1 MKLNKTFSMILL
13 VYCCVLST
21 GCQKTENSQES
32 TTIVTTEYQK
42 TTIREYEENGVKYKE
57 ESGQKQ
63 KIIYPVSSKTF
74 ADKELVG
81 TYSSAGASS
90 IQSVAKTDV
99 SYLITEAFAWPVLY
113 ESDNVKSIEYCTY
126 NARAEFDEKD
136 KKPSTYNKE
145 KTCKAGAVK
154 TDGDKQDKLN
164 MVIHMELSSTD
175 DSWYMYRQSPASE
188 GKVKCDILNS
198 VLIEAKVIYKDG
210 TEETD
215 YYKIETQSA
224 KGDKIDIYRLIE

>member
-1 MKLNKTFSMILL
+1 MTIRKLYLIGMVTCCCIL
-13 VYCCVLST
+13 SA
-21 GCQKTENSQES
+21 GCQRKEES
-32 TTIVTTEYQK
+32 EGDTIIVTSENQVITV
-42 TTIREYEENGVKYKE
+42 REYEENGVKYKE
-57 ESGQKQ
+57 ESRQKQ

-99 SYLITEAFAWPVLY
+99 SYVITEAFDWPVLY
-113 ESDNVKSIEYCTY
+113 DSDNVKSIEYCTY

-136 KKPSTYNKE
+136 KKPNTYSKE

-164 MVIHMELSSTD
+164 MVIYMELSSTD